1 MSDGSPVSHKLLQ
14 RLAEKRAA
22 EEAAKQQ
29 EQLNLGQWAEFVP
42 DIDLSETPGLSKAEI
57 ALDEFMRLIPIT
69 EAYQRWG
76 GKSPINGVKKEMK
89 VRCPNPQHTD
99 NEPSFA
105 MNTDLNVF
113 NCFKC
118 GGGDIYT
125 IAAWYKGYPVP
136 GYQDKAYFRDL
147 KDSIAADYGM
157 QIDRSLGGAETLY
170 KAEVTPETPVTT
182 AVANE
187 PSQSGTSVLYTPEGA
202 GYVEE
207 NADLDPPR
215 NHEAIDWRQILPENT
230 FIRAYME
237 AVTTDTC
244 PEEYHFWLGLLGL
257 GMAVG
262 RNVTLA
268 ERSPVKPNLY
278 VCLTGPSGTG
288 KSRAKSNLMKLMRDN
303 IPYKKDDY
311 IATGARILA
320 DASSGE
326 IVVRMLQH
334 DVLDVNGKSTGQYA
348 PVRLLMETE
357 ELADIIAKS
366 GRQGNTLKGVMSR
379 LYDCH
384 ETIESNSMANALT
397 AIMPFGSAVTTT
409 QNKSIRDLLSAKDD
423 NSGFLNRWV
432 FATGVYKKP
441 LHIDR
446 TTLDLTRAGGLIR
459 LIHSD
464 AENAY
469 SITWDNNADL
479 MWKDAFEK
487 EVVPRKNNSD
497 SSVLERI
504 DLLMKKIFLLLTIN
518 KRIKTVTPETVKE
531 GMLIFPY
538 LLESY
543 GIVEQ
548 QIAATSIGDDQ
559 EYVLRAIERMSNGAT
574 APSAR
579 NIYKAVK
586 RKIPDANVVKR
597 MLENFCSLG
606 ILDELKKP
614 SGQNGGRPTTVYV
627 VHNSKIST

>member
-1 MSDGSPVSHKLLQ
+1 MSDGSQVSHKLLQ

-29 EQLNLGQWAEFVP
+29 EQQDLSQWAEFVP
-42 DIDLSETPGLSKAEI
+42 DIEIDSPGLSRAEI
-57 ALDEFMRLIPIT
+57 ALDEFMKLIPIT

-76 GKSPINGVKKEMK
+76 GQSAVSPGKKEVK

-99 NEPSFA
+99 KDPSFV
-105 MNTDLNVF
+105 MNTEKNVF

-118 GGGDIYT
+118 GGGDIYD
-125 IAAWYKGYPVP
+125 IAAWHKGFPVP
-136 GYQDKAYFRDL
+136 GYKDQAYFRDL

-157 QIDRSLGGAETLY
+157 QIDRSLGGSETLY
-170 KAEVTPETPVTT
+170 KAEVSPETPVQ
-182 AVANE
+182 E
-187 PSQSGTSVLYTPEGA
+187 KPSQSGTNVLYTPEGA
-202 GYVEE
+202 GHAEE

-215 NHEAIDWRQILPENT
+215 HHESIDWRHILPQNT
-230 FIRAYME
+230 FMRTYME
-237 AVTTDTC
+237 AVATDTC

-262 RNVTLA
+262 RNVTLK

-288 KSRAKSNLMKLMRDN
+288 KSRAKSNMLKLLRDN

-334 DVLDVNGKSTGQYA
+334 DMLDANGKPTGQYS
-348 PVRLLMETE
+348 PVRILLETE
-357 ELADIIAKS
+357 ELADIITKS
-366 GRQGNTLKGVMSR
+366 GRQGNSLKGVMSR
-379 LYDCH
+379 LYDGH

-397 AIMPFGSAVTTT
+397 AIMPFGSAITTT
-409 QNKSIRDLLSAKDD
+409 QNKSIRDLFSKKDD
-423 NSGFLNRWV
+423 NSGFLNRWI
-432 FATGVYKKP
+432 FATGVPKNQ

-459 LIHSD
+459 LIHND
-464 AENAY
+464 AENSY
-469 SITWDNNADL
+469 SIDWEQLADE
-479 MWKDAFEK
+479 MWKDAFDK
-487 EVVPRKNNSD
+487 EIVPRKN
-497 SSVLERI
+497 SVDTSILERL
-504 DLLMKKIFLLLTIN
+504 DLTMKKIFLLLAIN
-518 KRIKTVTPETVKE
+518 KRDKLITVETVKE

-548 QIAATSIGDDQ
+548 QIAATEIGDDQ
-559 EYVLRAIERMSNGAT
+559 DFVLRTIERLNKQGKSVT
-574 APSAR
+574 ANAV
-579 NIYKAVK
+579 YKAAK
-586 RKIPDANVVKR
+586 HRIPDVGTVKKI
-597 MLENFCSLG
+597 LQNFVEMHM
-606 ILDELKKP
+606 IQDFKKP
-614 SGQNGGRPTTVYV
+614 AGPSGGRPTTVYM
-627 VHNSKIST
+627 IS